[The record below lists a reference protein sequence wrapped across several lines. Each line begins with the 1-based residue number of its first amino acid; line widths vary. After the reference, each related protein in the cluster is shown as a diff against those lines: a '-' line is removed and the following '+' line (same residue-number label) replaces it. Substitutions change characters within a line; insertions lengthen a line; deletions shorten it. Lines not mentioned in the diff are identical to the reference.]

1 MLTYLVTQSI
11 SSLLGEKGIRG
22 KCAFKLHVSGG
33 SGIRG
38 KWSSGEMTPNL
49 TVEAGLSFGTSI
61 LSTSSSI
68 SVSAVSTV
76 TDSQDGDGVSEVILL
91 NREVGVGPNMISS
104 QIGAIGNGHR

>member
-1 MLTYLVTQSI
+1 
-11 SSLLGEKGIRG
+11 
-22 KCAFKLHVSGG
+22 
-33 SGIRG
+33 
-38 KWSSGEMTPNL
+38 MTPNL
-49 TVEAGLSFGTSI
+49 TVEVGLSFGTSI